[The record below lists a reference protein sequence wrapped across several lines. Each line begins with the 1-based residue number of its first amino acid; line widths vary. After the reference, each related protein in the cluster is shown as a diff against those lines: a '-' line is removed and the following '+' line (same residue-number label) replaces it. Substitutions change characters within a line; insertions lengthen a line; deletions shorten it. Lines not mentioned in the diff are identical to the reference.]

1 MMPYQISWTN
11 AGRTFRLAA
20 ASVICVLGTSLPLLA
35 EEAAHEA
42 EEGGLKPL
50 AFQTDLALWTG
61 IIFLGLL
68 FILGKFAFRPIA
80 DALDAREKSM
90 ADKLAETD
98 KANADAKALHESYQQ
113 KLAGADDEVRMILAD
128 AKDAAAKKRDE
139 LLAAAQADADEV
151 RAKGKRDIESDREQM
166 LNDLASRSASWAT
179 DLAGKILKEKIDPK
193 DHARLIDDAVKQFSK
208 G

>member
-20 ASVICVLGTSLPLLA
+20 VSVVCALGTSLPLFA
-35 EEAAHEA
+35 EEA
-42 EEGGLKPL
+42 EGGGLNPLK

-113 KLAGADDEVRMILAD
+113 KLAGADDEVRKILAD